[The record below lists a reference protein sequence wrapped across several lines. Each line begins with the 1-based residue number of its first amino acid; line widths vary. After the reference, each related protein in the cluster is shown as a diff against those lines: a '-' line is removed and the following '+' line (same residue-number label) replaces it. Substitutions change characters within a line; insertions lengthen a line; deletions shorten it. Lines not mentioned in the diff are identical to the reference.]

1 MPSIETAV
9 MVAIGGLILLF
20 GWSQWSTNLQPGVEE
35 QVGKMQEVIGKGKTK
50 GKTAPGGNP

>member
-20 GWSQWSTNLQPGVEE
+20 GWSQWSSNLQPGVEE
-35 QVGKMQEVIGKGKTK
+35 QVKQVKAVIGSGGGAGSK
-50 GKTAPGGNP
+50 APAPKS